1 MFHGGSGTSEHERY
15 VARKL
20 ATLGYTVLA
29 PDLFGEAFADRVHGM
44 RVIGQLVAEPERLRL
59 RMSAALACLRIRGVQ
74 HAFAIGHCFGGLAA
88 LELARSGAAID
99 GAVSFRGAPRALA
112 MLIRSAVPLARV
124 VVLNACYSD
133 SQADELRAA
142 VDCVVG
148 MVGAVRDD
156 HARSFAV
163 GFYRALGN
171 RRSVGNAMEHAAATL
186 AAKQLPREYLPRV
199 RTRDGVDANRVV
211 LASAA

>member
-1 MFHGGSGTSEHERY
+1 MVPPH
-15 VARKL
+15 
-20 ATLGYTVLA
+20 
-29 PDLFGEAFADRVHGM
+29 
-44 RVIGQLVAEPERLRL
+44 
-59 RMSAALACLRIRGVQ
+59 
-74 HAFAIGHCFGGLAA
+74 
-88 LELARSGAAID
+88 
-99 GAVSFRGAPRALA
+99 ALA